1 MLTGARK
8 SEVGGMRWEE
18 LATGLWTLP
27 ARRAKNGRE
36 HEVPL
41 SRQAQQ
47 LIAALPR
54 TGPWLFGRRG
64 KSPFSG
70 WSRCKERLDAGSTAA
85 RLAPWT
91 LHDLRRSV
99 ATHMAEQ
106 EIAQPHIIEAI
117 LGHVSGHKAGVA
129 GIYNRAAYRAEKAAA
144 LQRWADWLEGW
155 RRRRRPRPDRADC
168 GRAFPALC
176 GSPHGSQL
184 AQSVG

>member
-1 MLTGARK
+1 MEW
-8 SEVGGMRWEE
+8 SELVN
-18 LATGLWTLP
+18 GLWALP
-27 ARRAKNGRE
+27 ARRAKTARE

-64 KSPFSG
+64 KGAFSG
-70 WSRCKERLDAGSTAA
+70 WSRCKARLDRRLG
-85 RLAPWT
+85 LAPWT
-91 LHDLRRSV
+91 LHDLRRSA

-129 GIYNRAAYRAEKAAA
+129 GIYNRAAYRAEKVAA
-144 LQRWADWLEGW
+144 LQRWADWLEGVTT
-155 RRRRRPRPDRADC
+155 PQA
-168 GRAFPALC
+168 AA
-176 GSPHGSQL
+176 
-184 AQSVG
+184 A